1 MQLSTDRESLAS
13 WGYRRH
19 SATLRVS
26 KWATIWQGKIVKRRK
41 KKGRRRTIGKSHDK
55 KLGIGRL
62 IAPIDGWP
70 HLSLCKNEKE
80 KGKRKRERERENF
93 LDSDGWRMAK
103 RSWFQLN
110 CRPVRSIWAKT
121 LLKTWDTYSAAS
133 RPRVRRRGES
143 TCAQTH
149 THSLFFPNIS
159 SSSSSSVSHFLR
171 LLVAKRRHCT
181 RVKASTDAPDVD
193 LPPPVDHQNRVKLDA
208 RKETNKQDEKV
219 TGPRREL

>member
-1 MQLSTDRESLAS
+1 MLKEKAARPVFFFFLSFFLSFFSRPCTCRLEFSFLCLFSLKHVSSSFSLYDDDEWRHHTQTDNSILSADVAISMQLSTDRESLAS

-80 KGKRKRERERENF
+80 KGKRKREREREKTFSIQTAGEWQNG
-93 LDSDGWRMAK
+93 LDS
-103 RSWFQLN
+103 S
-110 CRPVRSIWAKT
+110 
-121 LLKTWDTYSAAS
+121 
-133 RPRVRRRGES
+133 S
-143 TCAQTH
+143 TVGQFDP
-149 THSLFFPNIS
+149 SG
-159 SSSSSSVSHFLR
+159 
-171 LLVAKRRHCT
+171 
-181 RVKASTDAPDVD
+181 
-193 LPPPVDHQNRVKLDA
+193 QKLY
-208 RKETNKQDEKV
+208 
-219 TGPRREL
+219 